1 MNSYIRRS
9 PLAFLTAVSFAV
21 FIIFALIDRVA
32 IVCADPQSVLYQGAR
47 NRYGTG
53 SGSDRAP
60 AEKTLPMEPGRY
72 RSRYRTGF
80 ARGAGASIRP
90 AVTAQSV
97 PCVFDNFVWF
107 KDQEI
112 IDEIRKDLPSF

>member
-47 NRYGTG
+47 NRY
-53 SGSDRAP
+53 
-60 AEKTLPMEPGRY
+60 
-72 RSRYRTGF
+72 RTGF

-112 IDEIRKDLPSF
+112 IDEIRKDLPSFDGAAPET